1 MKKRIFLIS
10 LIVMM
15 FLSLTGCKSKDYKDA
30 VAYQEAKDYVSA
42 VTLYEELGEYK
53 DSTERLTEC
62 KAMIKYDTAKAEQE
76 AKNYASAAAIY
87 EELGEYKDSTKHL
100 AECKA
105 MIDAIK
111 KYDTAKE
118 LAAEKNAELETS
130 VSDAEGLISEK
141 KKALDDTLIPSL
153 ETAISEAKAAE
164 YDVPTIPETA
174 DDIMSV
180 TEELNAIDYS
190 DVISNL
196 SDKKGIL
203 EKSIKQYELVDA
215 PAEAYIIDCLSKVP
229 NIVDISAV
237 TEDNDPNGNLN
248 KAGGY
253 TAQVYFSS
261 DLIDQSSV
269 WGSSVIEK
277 GTDCGGSIE
286 VYATVEE
293 AELRNDY
300 LATFDG
306 TPYASGSHTVIGT
319 VIVRTSD
326 ELTATQQKEME
337 ASIIAML
344 TAFES

>member
-1 MKKRIFLIS
+1 MKKRILVVS

-30 VAYQEAKDYVSA
+30 VEYQEAKDYVSA
-42 VTLYEELGEYK
+42 ATIYEELGEYK

-62 KAMIKYDTAKAEQE
+62 KAMIKYDTAKAEQD
-76 AKNYASAAAIY
+76 AKNYASAATIY
-87 EELGEYKDSTKHL
+87 EELGEYKDSAKHL

-105 MIDAIK
+105 MIDTIE
-111 KYDTAKE
+111 KYDTAKAE
-118 LAAEKNAELETS
+118 AAEKNAELETS
-130 VSDAEGLISEK
+130 VSDAEDLISEE

-153 ETAISEAKAAE
+153 ETAISKAKAAKF
-164 YDVPTIPETA
+164 DVPTIPETA
-174 DDIMSV
+174 DEIVSV

-190 DVISNL
+190 VVISNL
-196 SDKKGIL
+196 SDKKGML

-215 PAEAYIIDCLSKVP
+215 PAESYIINCLSKVP
-229 NIVDISAV
+229 NIVDISAA

-253 TAQVYFSS
+253 TAHVFFSS
-261 DLIDQSSV
+261 DLIDQSSI

-286 VYATVEE
+286 VYTTVEA

-300 LATFDG
+300 LASFDG
-306 TPYASGSHTVIGT
+306 TTFASGSHTVIGT
-319 VIVRTSD
+319 VIVRTSN
-326 ELTATQQKEME
+326 ELTATQQTEME
-337 ASIIAML
+337 ANIIAML
-344 TAFES
+344 TAVEN